1 MNLPIRRL
9 RHAAGQW
16 LRILGLATIGAF
28 VFHVT
33 LPSVWYW
40 VRPIDLPYSPF
51 FIKAS
56 TLLVTFLLF
65 YLVLEP
71 TRVRLGHWRTFLWY
85 PPLWLSSVAACILAA
100 WMDHLPVDLRPR
112 TVPVHWQQ
120 LDVILPLSVA
130 FIAAMLLRQVRRQT
144 RPTESRHSI
153 TESTRDA
160 RSPST
165 WSWDE
170 IRDWI
175 SGDERPITTDR
186 DDLFGCAPVAERI
199 ASALQGGRSVALL
212 GTFGAGKSSV
222 LNIARTRLAGHVPT
236 TIVAS
241 FDVWAVPRPED
252 VPRVALDQVVHALD
266 DHVDTLR
273 LRNLPMAYQQ
283 LVAALPM
290 RNISRVLGLHTERDS
305 VAELQRLVP
314 VLEVLNA
321 RLILIVEDVERTTTE
336 FDTRHLQRLLW
347 ALRDIRHVSFVLAC
361 DPDNARAIDFSK
373 LCDTIE
379 LLRPMEWEH
388 VRAILATAINHWR
401 HVYGDIDPRPDS
413 HHGTPRL
420 QYQHSSRMH
429 EYLRRLAPDT
439 PLDHLVQLLQ
449 TPRRLRQVLRRVDR
463 IWQQLHG
470 EADLEDIVIL
480 TALRES
486 ARPVYEFL
494 IAHIDAAREEPDRML
509 GSSET
514 LTDDWDQ
521 LIASLSNGAVAR
533 QLVNLLDIRQLSE
546 RGSHVGPPSLQ
557 GVHSPHPVD
566 YFRRIIAEQLDREET
581 SDQNVLRDIDA
592 AQRGRAE
599 PLIDGLVAGD
609 DEDSR
614 YPAMWLAFSGRH
626 ETTELR
632 ELASRVI
639 ERLLDRDGRKAS
651 GLHAAVLALREAC
664 RSRFGR
670 DREAEWLQGEIVRS
684 VRVSLGFAQELWS
697 SWAREDGIV
706 SEGVG
711 RQIRDA
717 MIQAVQETL
726 VDGVDLAAI
735 LDPGDPYGV
744 LEMVATTAAGEGVM
758 ALEAWGEQLA
768 PALANGA
775 RTHPEVILPQV
786 ANLLGDEE
794 SGRRTADGGPPRFL
808 ARYSIDR
815 DRAAAVL
822 GGTLDELL
830 TLVSEYEGSDVY
842 VVRAKDEAG
851 AWLMERQG

>member
-1 MNLPIRRL
+1 M
-9 RHAAGQW
+9 
-16 LRILGLATIGAF
+16 
-28 VFHVT
+28 
-33 LPSVWYW
+33 
-40 VRPIDLPYSPF
+40 
-51 FIKAS
+51 
-56 TLLVTFLLF
+56 
-65 YLVLEP
+65 
-71 TRVRLGHWRTFLWY
+71 
-85 PPLWLSSVAACILAA
+85 
-100 WMDHLPVDLRPR
+100 
-112 TVPVHWQQ
+112 
-120 LDVILPLSVA
+120 
-130 FIAAMLLRQVRRQT
+130 
-144 RPTESRHSI
+144 
-153 TESTRDA
+153 
-160 RSPST
+160 
-165 WSWDE
+165 
-170 IRDWI
+170 
-175 SGDERPITTDR
+175 SGR
-186 DDLFGCAPVAERI
+186 C
-199 ASALQGGRSVALL
+199 
-212 GTFGAGKSSV
+212 
-222 LNIARTRLAGHVPT
+222 
-236 TIVAS
+236 
-241 FDVWAVPRPED
+241 RPED

-266 DHVDTLR
+266 DHVDTLC

-321 RLILIVEDVERTTTE
+321 RLILIVEDVERTTTG

-361 DPDNARAIDFSK
+361 DRDNARAIDFSK

-379 LLRPMEWEH
+379 LLPSMEWEH

-401 HVYGDIDPRPDS
+401 HVYGDIDPRADS
-413 HHGTPRL
+413 RHGTPRL

-494 IAHIDAAREEPDRML
+494 IAHIDAAREDPDRML

-514 LTDDWDQ
+514 LGDDWDR
-521 LIASLSNGAVAR
+521 LTTSLTNGAVAR
-533 QLVNLLDIRQLSE
+533 QLVNLLDIRQLSQG
-546 RGSHVGPPSLQ
+546 GSHVGAQ
-557 GVHSPHPVD
+557 GVHSRHPVD
-566 YFRRIIAEQLDREET
+566 YFRRIAAEQLDPEET
-581 SDQNVLRDIDA
+581 RDQTVLRDIDA
-592 AQRGRAE
+592 ARRGRAE
-599 PLIDGLVAGD
+599 PLIDGLVDGD
-609 DEDSR
+609 DEGSR

-639 ERLLDRDGRKAS
+639 ERVLDRDGRKAS
-651 GLHAAVLALREAC
+651 GLHPAVLALREAC
-664 RSRFGR
+664 RGRFER
-670 DREAEWLQGEIVRS
+670 DREAEWLRTEIVRS
-684 VRVSLGFAQELWS
+684 VRVSLGFAGELWS

-717 MIQAVQETL
+717 MTQAVQETL
-726 VDGVDLAAI
+726 SDGVDLAAI
-735 LDPGDPYGV
+735 LDPEDPYGV
-744 LEMVATTAAGEGVM
+744 VAMVVTTAAGEGGT
-758 ALEAWGEQLA
+758 ALEAWREQLA

-775 RTHPEVILPQV
+775 RTHPEVILPEV

-794 SGRRTADGGPPRFL
+794 SGRRTADAGPPRFL

-815 DRAAAVL
+815 GRAAAVMM
-822 GGTLDELL
+822 GGALDEVL

-851 AWLMERQG
+851 AWLMERRG

>member
-1 MNLPIRRL
+1 M
-9 RHAAGQW
+9 
-16 LRILGLATIGAF
+16 
-28 VFHVT
+28 
-33 LPSVWYW
+33 
-40 VRPIDLPYSPF
+40 
-51 FIKAS
+51 
-56 TLLVTFLLF
+56 
-65 YLVLEP
+65 
-71 TRVRLGHWRTFLWY
+71 
-85 PPLWLSSVAACILAA
+85 
-100 WMDHLPVDLRPR
+100 
-112 TVPVHWQQ
+112 
-120 LDVILPLSVA
+120 
-130 FIAAMLLRQVRRQT
+130 
-144 RPTESRHSI
+144 
-153 TESTRDA
+153 
-160 RSPST
+160 
-165 WSWDE
+165 
-170 IRDWI
+170 
-175 SGDERPITTDR
+175 SGR
-186 DDLFGCAPVAERI
+186 C
-199 ASALQGGRSVALL
+199 
-212 GTFGAGKSSV
+212 
-222 LNIARTRLAGHVPT
+222 
-236 TIVAS
+236 
-241 FDVWAVPRPED
+241 RPED

-266 DHVDTLR
+266 DHVDTLC

-321 RLILIVEDVERTTTE
+321 RLILIVEDVERTTTG

-361 DPDNARAIDFSK
+361 DRDNARAIDFSK

-379 LLRPMEWEH
+379 LLPSMEWEH

-401 HVYGDIDPRPDS
+401 HVYGDIDPRADS
-413 HHGTPRL
+413 RHGTPRL

-494 IAHIDAAREEPDRML
+494 IAHIDAAREDPDRML

-514 LTDDWDQ
+514 LGDDWDR
-521 LIASLSNGAVAR
+521 LTTSLTNGAVAR
-533 QLVNLLDIRQLSE
+533 QLVNLLDIRQLSQG
-546 RGSHVGPPSLQ
+546 GSHVGAPSLQ
-557 GVHSPHPVD
+557 GVHSRHPVD
-566 YFRRIIAEQLDREET
+566 YFRRIAAEQLDPEET
-581 SDQNVLRDIDA
+581 RDQTVLRDIDA
-592 AQRGRAE
+592 ARRGRAE
-599 PLIDGLVAGD
+599 PLIDGLVDGD
-609 DEDSR
+609 DEGSR

-639 ERLLDRDGRKAS
+639 ERVLDRDGRKAS
-651 GLHAAVLALREAC
+651 GLHPAVLALREAC
-664 RSRFGR
+664 RGRFER
-670 DREAEWLQGEIVRS
+670 DREAEWLRTEIVRS
-684 VRVSLGFAQELWS
+684 VRVSLGFAGELWS

-717 MIQAVQETL
+717 MTQAVQETL
-726 VDGVDLAAI
+726 SDGVDLAAI
-735 LDPGDPYGV
+735 LDPEDPYGV
-744 LEMVATTAAGEGVM
+744 VAMVVTTAAGEGGT
-758 ALEAWGEQLA
+758 ALEAWREQLA

-775 RTHPEVILPQV
+775 RTHPEVILPEV

-794 SGRRTADGGPPRFL
+794 SGRRTADAGPPRFL

-815 DRAAAVL
+815 GRAAAVMM
-822 GGTLDELL
+822 GGALDEVL

-851 AWLMERQG
+851 AWLMERRG